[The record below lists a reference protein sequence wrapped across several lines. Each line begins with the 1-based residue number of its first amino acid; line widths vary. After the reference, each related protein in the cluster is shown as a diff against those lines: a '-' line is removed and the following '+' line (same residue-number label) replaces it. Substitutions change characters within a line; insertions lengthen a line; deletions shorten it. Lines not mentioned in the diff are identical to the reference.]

1 MVAYY
6 AGKPVDTDSDE
17 FVMVTIWNCLADL
30 KSFAGDDWQKVV
42 IPEEEVPLLKKRR
55 FITTT
60 YSARRVSQENKHETV
75 VNPIFCS

>member
-30 KSFAGDDWQKVV
+30 KSFAGDDWQKAV
-42 IPEEEVPLLKKRR
+42 IPEEEVPLLKK
-55 FITTT
+55 TTVHH
-60 YSARRVSQENKHETV
+60 YDVFGSSSLAGE
-75 VNPIFCS
+75 